1 MTQTKTYLNC
11 SKSSLLNFR
20 LPCCFFFFKYS
31 YFQFIDQQLG
41 LAAVLL
47 IQFHN
52 VEKKLDVTVISILKI
67 KNLQEISIIF
77 IRLI

>member
-1 MTQTKTYLNC
+1 MTQTKTFLNC

-20 LPCCFFFFKYS
+20 LPCCFFFKYS

-41 LAAVLL
+41 LAAVLI

-67 KNLQEISIIF
+67 KNLQELSIIF